1 MKNKKSEKKAPV
13 KKTEVLSDFYSPNT
27 DPQGSYTGK
36 CIDPYEKPVQDA
48 DDL

>member
-1 MKNKKSEKKAPV
+1 MKNKKIAKKAPA
-13 KKTEVLSDFYSPNT
+13 KKTEVFKKFYSPKT

-36 CIDPYEKPVQDA
+36 PENPYEKPVQDA